1 MPHAAPLSGPALCAA
16 VLDGLRAARFTCTYS
31 IAWHLLWPG
40 KYLPHIPGGRYLPPG
55 SVAKAADAVRAL
67 IADGKASLLEV
78 GASFDRA
85 CERKGC
91 PSDTAADLRSLVA
104 GTRVAEVIYTR

>member
-1 MPHAAPLSGPALCAA
+1 MPHAPASPPLSGDALRTA

-55 SVAKAADAVRAL
+55 SVAKAAEAVRAL
-67 IADGKASLLEV
+67 LASGAITVEEV
-78 GASFDRA
+78 AASFDAA
-85 CERKGC
+85 CAQNGC
-91 PSDTAADLRSLVA
+91 PNDTRHEIAYL
-104 GTRVAEVIYTR
+104 TRRDMA